1 MADQFEAA
9 HERGEANLAFDRWG
23 RYKFPHP
30 ETGKVTAFTRS
41 TTFAKS
47 ISDTFALSQWSQR
60 MAVKGVALRPD
71 LLAMAHTLDVKE
83 DKDKFNNLCEDAK
96 AAAGNKVA
104 ANLGTALH
112 SFSEAVDKGMDVAD
126 VPEPHRPDILAYRR
140 AMDDAGIQVVPEL
153 VERQTCVPAY
163 EVAGTFDRI
172 LDLST
177 VNKWFLLALL
187 EAGYGT
193 KGTNFLS
200 QEPLVIGDVKSG
212 QDLQYGWNEIA
223 IQLATYAMGA
233 RTTGIWNKATQSWE
247 PPAAV
252 RLDFAIVM
260 HMPVGQRTCTLYALD
275 LADAFAAMDLCR
287 AVRRWRKRR
296 NLARPLVRAVA
307 EPEPAG
313 PEHLPTDNLGVEV
326 TGLSWLQRFQLAG
339 SRGELSAL
347 FNEAVAAGV
356 WSDTLKDAGT
366 ARLKILEEK
375 AG

>member
-9 HERGEANLAFDRWG
+9 HERGEADLEFDRWG
-23 RYKFPHP
+23 RYKLPHP
-30 ETGKVTAFTRS
+30 DTGKMTSWTRS

-60 MAVKGVALRPD
+60 MVAKGLTIRPD
-71 LLAMAHTLDVKE
+71 LVAMAHSLDVKA
-83 DKDKFNNLCEDAK
+83 DKDKLNNLCEDAK
-96 AAAGNKVA
+96 SAAGNKVA

-112 SFSEAVDKGMDVAD
+112 SFSEAVDKGMAVDD
-126 VPEPHRPDILAYRR
+126 VPEAQRPDITAYRR
-140 AMDDAGIQVVPEL
+140 AMDDAGITVMPEL
-153 VERQTCVPAY
+153 IERQTCVPAY

-172 LDLST
+172 IDLST
-177 VNKWFLLALL
+177 VKPWFTMALHD
-187 EAGYGT
+187 AGYGVP
-193 KGTNFLS
+193 GSNFLS

-233 RTTGIWNKATQSWE
+233 RTAGIWNKTSKAWD
-247 PPAAV
+247 PPRPV

-275 LADAFAAMDLCR
+275 LEDAFAAMDLCR

-296 NLARPLVRAVA
+296 NLARPLVRATA
-307 EPEPAG
+307 NEEPPPDAV
-313 PEHLPTDNLGVEV
+313 T
-326 TGLSWLQRFQLAG
+326 TGLSWLERFQLAG

-347 FNEAVAAGV
+347 FTEAVAAGV
-356 WSDTLKDAGT
+356 WSDTLKQAGVD
-366 ARLKILEEK
+366 RLKILEEK